1 MDSLTKMF
9 GGTTGLLVVA
19 FALFIY
25 YKDKKRRA

>member
-1 MDSLTKMF
+1 MDLSTKAF

-25 YKDKKRRA
+25 YKDKKGRA